1 MTIGGGFKYYI
12 YFFKCLSPY
21 ILRLFS
27 NVASAYFFQM
37 GWLKSP
43 KYTPKKHPYKTRW
56 WFQIFFIF
64 TPIWGRFRDGLKP
77 PTRKLVEFWGFL
89 S

>member
-43 KYTPKKHPYKTRW
+43 KYTPKKHPYKTRYL
-56 WFQIFFIF
+56 
-64 TPIWGRFRDGLKP
+64 GG
-77 PTRKLVEFWGFL
+77 GFKYFL
-89 S
+89 F